1 MSVPRLHPVSP
12 AASHSQFQ
20 RAAQTCSGC
29 TGADP
34 EPSAPTEA
42 RDEDATVRGPGGDAW
57 KTDGLRVRCT
67 EVRERRR
74 RPAGAAAADV
84 EEITAVGGNAPRVA
98 QVSLFLRAPEGV
110 DDTQASRALALLARV
125 AGDDEVT
132 GRQAGERIRDSVDDA
147 NDPVRDR
154 VRDAHR

>member
-12 AASHSQFQ
+12 AASHNQFQ

-84 EEITAVGGNAPRVA
+84 EEIAAVGGNAHRGDM
-98 QVSLFLRAPEGV
+98 VSLVLRALEGAEESL
-110 DDTQASRALALLARV
+110 ASIAISLLV
-125 AGDDEVT
+125 
-132 GRQAGERIRDSVDDA
+132 
-147 NDPVRDR
+147 
-154 VRDAHR
+154 